1 MGQPYASSVPDP
13 TSPSA
18 DLADKLQDVAE
29 TFGPRL
35 VDVGLV
41 GAVGMVGLVDLIAA
55 GNTTYV
61 VPALGALAVAM
72 VATWFRRRAPHAAY
86 AAVLAV
92 ILADAAL
99 LESLRHSAA
108 SPGFPR
114 FAPVAAACALI
125 VPIVRRS
132 SAVFGAGSV
141 VAGVI
146 AIALVV
152 APAFAETLMFAVV
165 LEGMFA
171 VGVIGGLYLRGLD
184 RQRRLDA
191 ERARNDERLDL
202 ARELHDLVAHHV
214 TAIVIQ
220 AQAAQVVAD
229 RDPAAAGEALG
240 RIEEV
245 GKESLA
251 AMRRLVGS
259 LRAIDDAADG
269 VDGVDGEA
277 ADGVAAPVATLA
289 ALERLVEENRR
300 LGLPVQLVV
309 DPSAEGAPAAVA
321 ASAHRIVQESL
332 TNARR
337 HAEDPR
343 SVEVDLRRVGA
354 DLVVTV
360 TDDGR
365 WSPGE
370 PSSRRGYG
378 LVGMRERAQLLDGDL
393 TAGPVDP
400 PGHGWRVR
408 AVLPLGDGRVR

>member
-1 MGQPYASSVPDP
+1 V
-13 TSPSA
+13 
-18 DLADKLQDVAE
+18 DLADRLQDAVE

-41 GAVGMVGLVDLIAA
+41 AAVGLVGLLDLVAA
-55 GNTTYV
+55 GNSAYL
-61 VPALGALAVAM
+61 VPAFGALAVAM
-72 VATWFRRRAPHAAY
+72 AATWFRRRAPHAAF

-99 LESLRHSAA
+99 LDAVRYSAT

-114 FAPVAAACALI
+114 FAPVATACALV

-132 SAVFGAGSV
+132 SVPFVVGAVLAGAL
-141 VAGVI
+141 
-146 AIALVV
+146 AIVLGANPAVTETIFFLGALG
-152 APAFAETLMFAVV
+152 
-165 LEGMFA
+165 GMFA
-171 VGVIGGLYLRGLD
+171 VGVGGGLYLRGLD
-184 RQRRLDA
+184 RQRLVAA

-214 TAIVIQ
+214 TAIVVQ

-259 LRAIDDAADG
+259 LRAIDEADAASGGGGGDSG
-269 VDGVDGEA
+269 VT
-277 ADGVAAPVATLA
+277 APIATLD
-289 ALERLVEENRR
+289 ALEHLVEENRR
-300 LGLPVQLVV
+300 LGLPVRLTV
-309 DPSAEGAPAAVA
+309 DPTAADAPATVA

-343 SVEVDLRRVGA
+343 TVDVDLRRIGG

-370 PSSRRGYG
+370 PSGRRGYG

-408 AVLPLGDGRVR
+408 AVLPVGDRRSR